1 MPHGNAEVRGNI
13 LDREKDGQLVDGR
26 GRCWGGIDGH
36 GD

>member
-1 MPHGNAEVRGNI
+1 VRGNI

-26 GRCWGGIDGH
+26 CRCWRGIDSH